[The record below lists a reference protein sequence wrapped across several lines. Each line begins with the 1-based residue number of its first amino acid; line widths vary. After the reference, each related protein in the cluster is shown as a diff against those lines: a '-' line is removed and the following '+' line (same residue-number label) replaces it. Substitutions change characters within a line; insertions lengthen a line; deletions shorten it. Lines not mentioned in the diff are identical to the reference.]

1 MCSSDLEDQTS
12 DRTHRAIETGRLR
25 RREVGEEPADPRCEM
40 SIEELPLLLGRNRK
54 NAPG

>member
-1 MCSSDLEDQTS
+1 LRFNLNEETS
-12 DRTHRAIETGRLR
+12 DRTHREIETGRLR

-54 NAPG
+54 IAPG